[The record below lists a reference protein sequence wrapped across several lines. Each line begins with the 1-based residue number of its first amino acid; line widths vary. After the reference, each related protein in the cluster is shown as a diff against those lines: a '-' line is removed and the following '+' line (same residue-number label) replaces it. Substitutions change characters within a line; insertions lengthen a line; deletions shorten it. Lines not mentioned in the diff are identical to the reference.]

1 MKKSGLKRFGG
12 GKSRPSPAMNVTPL
26 VDIVLVLLIIFMVVL
41 PSMEQNAAVELPNIF
56 HVDEEPEGRT
66 DPITVSLTRAGAL
79 YLESDEFPEE
89 TLLAEL
95 RSLHASS
102 PRRRVILRA
111 DRAVHY
117 GEVRHLF
124 AECQHIGFSGVSL
137 RVGERGPD
145 EAGAN

>member
-1 MKKSGLKRFGG
+1 MAGFHAPKRA
-12 GKSRPSPAMNVTPL
+12 RPLPQMNVTPL
-26 VDIVLVLLIIFMVVL
+26 VDVVLVLLIIFMIVI
-41 PSMEQNAAVELPNIF
+41 PSMEHDARVDLPSIF

-66 DPITVSLTRAGAL
+66 DPITVSLTQAGAL

-95 RSLHASS
+95 RSLHAAS

-137 RVGERGPD
+137 RVGERGPE
-145 EAGAN
+145 EAGEN

>member
-1 MKKSGLKRFGG
+1 MAGFHAPKRA
-12 GKSRPSPAMNVTPL
+12 RPLPQMNVTPL
-26 VDIVLVLLIIFMVVL
+26 VDVVLVLLIIFMIVI
-41 PSMEQNAAVELPNIF
+41 PSMEHDAQVDLPSIF

-66 DPITVSLTRAGAL
+66 DPITVSLTREGAL
-79 YLESDEFPEE
+79 YLESDELAEPS
-89 TLLAEL
+89 LLAQLRALHEL
-95 RSLHASS
+95 S

-137 RVGERGPD
+137 RVGERGAE

>member
-1 MKKSGLKRFGG
+1 
-12 GKSRPSPAMNVTPL
+12 MNVTPL
-26 VDIVLVLLIIFMVVL
+26 VDVVLVLLIIFMIVI
-41 PSMEQNAAVELPNIF
+41 PSMEHDAQVDLPSIF

-66 DPITVSLTRAGAL
+66 DPITVSLTREGAL

-89 TLLAEL
+89 ALLAEL
-95 RSLHASS
+95 RSLHDAA

-137 RVGERGPD
+137 RVGERSAD
-145 EAGAN
+145 ETGAN